1 MSYYLSKYVGTYR
14 VKSDID
20 MFTNDFPRDPLDR
33 IEQND
38 VYIACNKGSKI
49 YHYGH
54 GVMVA
59 YVPSLGRGRNILKSI
74 GKSLGL
80 DIESYYLESSK
91 IKQFDYERFYKEL
104 EEQEIVFNIEET
116 DSEVLWNF
124 KDKNMNQVAPFLKP
138 LTSGSSISPFSTRNL
153 PKCKYSI
160 PLEEMEEYREIT
172 DRVPKEDI
180 LLIAKATRSFI
191 SEYLP
196 NKYKEYAKV
205 DMNKLM
211 KKKCL
216 KGKEFIHSLGVW
228 SDYIKY
234 LTKLVK

>member
-1 MSYYLSKYVGTYR
+1 MGYYLSKYVGTYR

-80 DIESYYLESSK
+80 DI
-91 IKQFDYERFYKEL
+91 
-104 EEQEIVFNIEET
+104 
-116 DSEVLWNF
+116 
-124 KDKNMNQVAPFLKP
+124 KNYFL
-138 LTSGSSISPFSTRNL
+138 F
-153 PKCKYSI
+153 
-160 PLEEMEEYREIT
+160 
-172 DRVPKEDI
+172 
-180 LLIAKATRSFI
+180 F
-191 SEYLP
+191 
-196 NKYKEYAKV
+196 
-205 DMNKLM
+205 
-211 KKKCL
+211 
-216 KGKEFIHSLGVW
+216 
-228 SDYIKY
+228 
-234 LTKLVK
+234 